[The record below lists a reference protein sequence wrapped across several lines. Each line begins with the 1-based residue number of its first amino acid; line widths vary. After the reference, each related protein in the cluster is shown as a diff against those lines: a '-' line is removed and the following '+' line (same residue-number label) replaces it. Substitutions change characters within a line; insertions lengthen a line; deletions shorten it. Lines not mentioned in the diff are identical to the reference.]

1 MLNNNNLNKK
11 FFRYACTRC
20 GVCTEI
26 YPDNFKFQNNLVHLT
41 NDLSIKKLKRFNNFC
56 PGTGFSYTRKDSKK
70 FSNLIGTYWNSYV
83 GYSNNRFLRRNSASG
98 GIITEILLFLIKSK
112 KVDSVLMPIQ
122 GADYNQLPKY
132 KITKNIK
139 EIKDNAQS
147 IYSKIPIKNLIN
159 FGSQKIAFVGLPDQI
174 SSIKRLIK
182 DNIIK
187 NNIKFFVGPMVGI
200 NMDNESIN
208 GIRLSFNIKKNTKI
222 KKLKWREGKWP
233 GYLGVKFEGYKK
245 IKLKK
250 FYYNFLLPFYCSHES
265 LLSTD
270 FSNEDAD
277 ISVGDAWSP
286 KYENSNTDGMSL
298 IWSKNLKGEKILNLM
313 VKKKLININI
323 VNYKEAVQ
331 MHLHMLDF
339 KKRGS
344 QYRRNIYKLFNFP
357 APNHIIKKIKFKIS
371 RYIIEAIILTVVMT
385 LRSKFGKLLLKIFSP
400 IFLGKIFEILRYV
413 WKNIT
418 KKIKRDKLEY
428 Y

>member
-1 MLNNNNLNKK
+1 MLNNNNLNIK

-26 YPDNFKFQNNLVHLT
+26 YPDNFEFQNNLVHLK
-41 NDLSIKKLKRFNNFC
+41 NDLSTNKLKRFNNFC
-56 PGTGFSYTRKDSKK
+56 PGTGFSYIRKDSKK

-112 KVDSVLMPIQ
+112 KVDAVLMPIQ
-122 GADYNQLPKY
+122 GADYNQLPNY

-159 FGSQKIAFVGLPDQI
+159 SGSQKIAFVGLPDQI

-187 NNIKFFVGPMVGI
+187 NNIKFFIGPMVGI
-200 NMDNESIN
+200 NMDNDSID
-208 GIRLSFNIKKNTKI
+208 GIRHSFNIKKDAKI

-233 GYLGVKFEGYKK
+233 GYLGIKFEGYKK

-286 KYENSNTDGMSL
+286 KYENLNTDGMSL
-298 IWSKNLKGEKILNLM
+298 IWSKNIRGEKILNLM
-313 VKKKLININI
+313 VKKKLINIKF
-323 VNYKEAVQ
+323 VNYNEAVQ

-344 QYRRNIYKLFNFP
+344 QYRRNIYKLFNLP
-357 APNHIIKKIKFKIS
+357 VPNHIIKKIKFKIS
-371 RYIIEAIILTVVMT
+371 RYIIEAIILTTVMT
-385 LRSKFGKLLLKIFSP
+385 LRSKIGKLLLKIFSP
-400 IFLGKIFEILRYV
+400 IFLGKIFEILRYY

-418 KKIKRDKLEY
+418 KKIKREKLEY